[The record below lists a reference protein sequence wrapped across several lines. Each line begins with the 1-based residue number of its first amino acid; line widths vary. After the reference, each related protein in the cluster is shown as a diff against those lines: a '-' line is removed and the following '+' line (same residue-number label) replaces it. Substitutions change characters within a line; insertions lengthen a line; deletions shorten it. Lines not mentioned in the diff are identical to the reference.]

1 MPLAWTKMC
10 LPLLLSHLWCD
21 KETMV
26 VARHAGEK
34 IAASSSSYARGFLS
48 RELVPGGQ
56 VVRRGSPHPYLSP
69 PLYFLSHLYLFLG
82 PSMAVRGWSGDDT
95 NSQVPC
101 IGRTPP
107 PPSSKPLF
115 LTPLGTTQEWSGL
128 RC

>member
-48 RELVPGGQ
+48 RELVPGGKSCAGAPPTLICLHPSIFSLIYIFSSAPRWQ
-56 VVRRGSPHPYLSP
+56 FVDGVVTIPTAKFLASGE
-69 PLYFLSHLYLFLG
+69 PLLLPLANPYFL
-82 PSMAVRGWSGDDT
+82 
-95 NSQVPC
+95 
-101 IGRTPP
+101 
-107 PPSSKPLF
+107 
-115 LTPLGTTQEWSGL
+115 L
-128 RC
+128 R